1 MVGCGRVWWD
11 MMGHGGVWRGMV
23 GVGSRITRECYVFT
37 RNCCDF
43 YCVYECVVPSDSML
57 ETN

>member
-1 MVGCGRVWWD
+1 MGYDGAWWC
-11 MMGHGGVWRGMV
+11 MAEHGG

-43 YCVYECVVPSDSML
+43 YCVYECVVPSDSSL
-57 ETN
+57 EMN